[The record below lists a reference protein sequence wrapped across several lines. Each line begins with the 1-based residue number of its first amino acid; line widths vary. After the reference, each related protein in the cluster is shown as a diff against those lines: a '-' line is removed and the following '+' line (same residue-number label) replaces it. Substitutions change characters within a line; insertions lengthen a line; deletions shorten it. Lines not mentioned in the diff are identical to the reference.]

1 MDLSNET
8 VLITGSGRGLGN
20 AMARRI
26 AGLGAR
32 VIIHDISWEAPAEF
46 GEYQDLGDS
55 ARKCG
60 AVFAVTGNIGDE
72 AVVAGWVEA
81 INTEVGP
88 VTCLVNAAGG
98 DIAAAGGKPVPN
110 DAIGIPSVDVR
121 AMLDRNL
128 LGLIWVC
135 KYFVPGMIPNNRGSI
150 VNIASSAA
158 HLGVDNGVIYSVAKA
173 GVVQYSRSLATQL
186 RQNGIRVNAVSPG
199 PTTTA
204 RFAATRVMDASD
216 LDDSAPLARYGK
228 PDDIADV
235 VAFLLSDDSRY
246 VSGHTIRVDGARE
259 TFST

>member
-1 MDLSNET
+1 M
-8 VLITGSGRGLGN
+8 
-20 AMARRI
+20 
-26 AGLGAR
+26 
-32 VIIHDISWEAPAEF
+32 
-46 GEYQDLGDS
+46 
-55 ARKCG
+55 
-60 AVFAVTGNIGDE
+60 TGNIGDE
-72 AVVAGWVEA
+72 AVVAGWVDA
-81 INTEVGP
+81 INNEVGP

-110 DAIGIPSVDVR
+110 DAIGIPSIDVR

-199 PTTTA
+199 PTRTA

-216 LDDSAPLARYGK
+216 LDD
-228 PDDIADV
+228 V
-235 VAFLLSDDSRY
+235 VAFLLSDESRY
-246 VSGHTIRVDGARE
+246 ISGQTIRVDGARE

>member
-81 INTEVGP
+81 IYTEVGP
-88 VTCLVNAAGG
+88 VTF
-98 DIAAAGGKPVPN
+98 GKCCW
-110 DAIGIPSVDVR
+110 G
-121 AMLDRNL
+121 
-128 LGLIWVC
+128 
-135 KYFVPGMIPNNRGSI
+135 
-150 VNIASSAA
+150 
-158 HLGVDNGVIYSVAKA
+158 
-173 GVVQYSRSLATQL
+173 
-186 RQNGIRVNAVSPG
+186 
-199 PTTTA
+199 
-204 RFAATRVMDASD
+204 
-216 LDDSAPLARYGK
+216 RY
-228 PDDIADV
+228 
-235 VAFLLSDDSRY
+235 RC
-246 VSGHTIRVDGARE
+246 RRWE
-259 TFST
+259 TCPK

>member
-46 GEYQDLGDS
+46 GEYADLGDS
-55 ARKCG
+55 VRKSG

-72 AVVAGWVEA
+72 AVVAGWVDA
-81 INTEVGP
+81 INNEVGP

-110 DAIGIPSVDVR
+110 DAIGIPSIDVR

-173 GVVQYSRSLATQL
+173 GVVQYSTQL

-199 PTTTA
+199 PTRTA

-235 VAFLLSDDSRY
+235 VAFLLSDESRY
-246 VSGHTIRVDGARE
+246 ISGQTIRVDGARE